1 MPGGFIEDTDDIE
14 ERIKMYKEGKFDGK
28 TDEMIQYEKETGRYA
43 VWRGVIT
50 ESFKNWL
57 RGEKIYSRDKERI
70 SLYVSEDTKIKWQN
84 FIKKSD
90 FSTLSKLVR
99 QSVNHFIKTSKE
111 RELDGNLNKLNPQ
124 TVSNISH
131 ALKIPLTSIK
141 GYSELLLK
149 NYRKDLDGNVL
160 ETVRNIFDQSI
171 LLENKI
177 VDFLEDIKPGPR
189 NYEILLIEDDVST
202 IQLITSYFKSK
213 GYTCKGVVSGNK
225 GLEELKSSRPS
236 VILLDIILPDISG
249 YDICKKIFTTVFL
262 ILIMTIKNINIEKEI
277 TY

>member
-249 YDICKKIFTTVFL
+249 YDICKKI
-262 ILIMTIKNINIEKEI
+262 KS
-277 TY
+277 